1 MQDNKIYFTSGTG
14 LDSVLLEDLFQGKSS
29 PKEFKPHYKFLLF
42 FRVQV
47 YYIINSN
54 YHFQVD

>member
-14 LDSVLLEDLFQGKSS
+14 LGSVLLENLLQGKSS
-29 PKEFKPHYKFLLF
+29 PKEFEPNYKFLLF

-47 YYIINSN
+47 YYNINFN
-54 YHFQVD
+54 CNFQVD